1 MWRLANTINL
11 CPFEK
16 KCEILSANRLVH
28 FMKISKFLFISWL
41 VLCSSF
47 TSPAQD
53 KASLVTDADTGITLR
68 ESFDAELLYEI
79 PEEQGSWVAMSF
91 DPKGRLVVS
100 DQDDK
105 GVYRVTLP
113 RDNTPIKVEPLKGFP
128 YEPINWG
135 KRKVGGAL
143 GFLHAF
149 DSLYMVTMTGLYR
162 CQDTNGDDSYDKF
175 ELLKKLR
182 MGYEHSAHNIIKTE
196 DGKGL
201 YLVSG
206 NYGRIPKDVPSLQP
220 PFWQKDSLLES
231 MPDQMGHAVS
241 IKVPA
246 GWVSRISPDG
256 SEWTMISSGYRN
268 PVDLAINREGE
279 LFTFDSDLEFDV
291 GSPWYRPT
299 RVCHVTSAS
308 EFGWRNGSAKWREY
322 FADSN
327 GPVLN
332 IGPGSPTG
340 VSFGHHAQ
348 FPPYYQDKLFVCDW
362 TFGTIYTIMLEEDG
376 SSYTGT
382 KEEFLHGHPLNITA
396 MRFGPDGNMYFLT
409 GGRNT
414 DSKLYR
420 VRYTQ
425 SIPEEPSRQLTNSQ
439 KLRDLRH
446 SLEAFH
452 GSNNG
457 GEKAIN
463 IAWQHLDHDDRS
475 IRYAARLAIEC
486 QDLPLWQSRVLAE
499 ENTRQL
505 IYGAIALARHGEPE
519 LSARVIAKLK
529 DISFDKLVEEDQLAL
544 LRAYSLCFIRLE
556 KPSAP
561 GVASIISQLDSHYP
575 AKDDRVNAEL
585 CRVLSYL
592 DAPSIVAKTIR
603 LMKSTQTATVAYDK
617 EMLERSEEY
626 GQEILK
632 MMSKTPNSQNIHYTY
647 CLRQVLTGWTLD
659 DRKYYFGWLNETLKK
674 GGGKSF
680 AGYIRAIRQDAI
692 DHLPPETK
700 ASISWLLGDIAG
712 IDLSKLPIP
721 KGPPVAWTIETAMK
735 QFKEPL
741 TGRDFENGKKMFS
754 AGRCVACHRFS
765 GSGGYSGPDLG
776 SVGNRYSIRDIVVAI
791 CEPSQSISE
800 QYQASTIT
808 LKDGSGLYGR
818 LIYKND
824 KEVAVA
830 PNPFNFGDLQ
840 KNPAHLVKKIEPSQ
854 ISMMPAG
861 TINAMNKEELKDLV
875 AYLLSGGN
883 KKHEAFQKK

>member
-1 MWRLANTINL
+1 
-11 CPFEK
+11 
-16 KCEILSANRLVH
+16 
-28 FMKISKFLFISWL
+28 MKISKFLFISWL

-486 QDLPLWQSRVLAE
+486 QDLPLWQSRVFAE

>member
-1 MWRLANTINL
+1 
-11 CPFEK
+11 
-16 KCEILSANRLVH
+16 
-28 FMKISKFLFISWL
+28 MKISKFLFISWL

>member
-1 MWRLANTINL
+1 MTKMRTRFLSLLTLFAAFPVLADSQTKL
-11 CPFEK
+11 LKDP
-16 KCEILSANRLVH
+16 
-28 FMKISKFLFISWL
+28 
-41 VLCSSF
+41 
-47 TSPAQD
+47 
-53 KASLVTDADTGITLR
+53 DTGIILR
-68 ESFDAELLYEI
+68 DGFDAELLYDV

-91 DPKGRLVVS
+91 DPKGRLIVS

-113 RDNTPIKVEPLKGFP
+113 GKKTPIKVEPLHGFP

-135 KRKVGGAL
+135 KRKVGGAT

-162 CQDTNGDDSYDKF
+162 CQDTNGDDQYDKF

-182 MGYEHSAHNIIKTE
+182 MGYEHSAHSIIKTE

-220 PFWQKDSLLES
+220 AVWQKDSLLEA

-241 IKVPA
+241 IKAPA

-256 SEWTMISSGYRN
+256 SEWTMIASGFRN

-308 EFGWRNGSAKWREY
+308 EFGWRNGSAKWPEY

-332 IGPGSPTG
+332 VGPGSPTG
-340 VSFGHHAQ
+340 INFGHHSK
-348 FPPYYQDKLFVCDW
+348 FPPYYQDKLFICDW
-362 TFGTIYTIMLEEDG
+362 TFGTIYTVELEEKG

-382 KEEFLHGHPLNITA
+382 KKEFLHGNPLNITA
-396 MRFGPDGNMYFLT
+396 MRFGPDGQMYFLT

-420 VRYTQ
+420 IRYTQ
-425 SIPEEPSRQLTNSQ
+425 PVQEEPSRQLSSNQ
-439 KLRDLRH
+439 KLRDLRR
-446 SLEAFH
+446 SLEKFH
-452 GSNNG
+452 GSNRWG
-457 GEKAIN
+457 QKAIDA
-463 IAWQHLDHDDRS
+463 AWPHLVNDDRN
-475 IRYAARLAIEC
+475 IRYAARLAIEN
-486 QDLPLWQSRVLAE
+486 QDLSLWQSRVLFE
-499 ENTRQL
+499 KNPRPL
-505 IYGAIALARHGEPE
+505 IYGTIALARHGDPS
-519 LSARVIAKLK
+519 LSKKIIAKLK
-529 DISFDKLVEEDQLAL
+529 EISFDQIPEEDRLAL
-544 LRAYSLCFIRLE
+544 LRAYSLCFIRMGNSNPDESKAIIAQLNPHY
-556 KPSAP
+556 PSA
-561 GVASIISQLDSHYP
+561 SDT
-575 AKDDRVNAEL
+575 VNAEL
-585 CRVLSYL
+585 CRILSSL
-592 DAPSIVAKTIR
+592 DAPEVVAKTIK
-603 LMKSTQTATVAYDK
+603 LMKSTQTQTVAYDK
-617 EMLERSEEY
+617 AMLERSGEY
-626 GQEILK
+626 GEAILK
-632 MMSKTPNSQNIHYTY
+632 MMANTPNSRNIHYAY
-647 CLRQVLTGWTLD
+647 CLRQVQNGWSLE
-659 DRKYYFGWLNETLKK
+659 DRKYYFGWLNETLEK

-692 DHLPPETK
+692 DHLPPEAK
-700 ASISWLLGDIAG
+700 ASVSWLLDDIAG
-712 IDLSKLPIP
+712 IDLSKLPLP
-721 KGPPVAWTIETAMK
+721 EGPAVNWTIENAMRHFEK
-735 QFKEPL
+735 PL
-741 TGRDFENGKKMFS
+741 RGRDFENGRKMFS

-776 SVGNRYSIRDIVVAI
+776 SVGNRFSIRDILVAI

-800 QYQASTIT
+800 QYQASTVT

-830 PNPFNFGDLQ
+830 PNPFNFGELQ
-840 KNPAHLVKKIEPSQ
+840 KKPAHWVEKIEPSQ
-854 ISMMPAG
+854 MSMMPVG
-861 TINAMNKEELKDLV
+861 TINAMNQEELKDLI
-875 AYLLSGGN
+875 AYLVSGGN
-883 KKHEAFQKK
+883 KKHKAFQRK

>member
-1 MWRLANTINL
+1 LANTINL

-486 QDLPLWQSRVLAE
+486 QDLPLWQSRVFAE